1 VASALLL
8 AGVLA
13 LLFGTVALLAWLQGR
28 DRPRGDGRTFDG
40 PPRLGLLLLLVLGSL
55 VVLVTYRLVT
65 RPVGALVDAA
75 ERVTAGD
82 FSVEVPL
89 SGPRELRSLT
99 STFNAMAAELAS
111 VEERRRLLLAE
122 VSHELRTPLA
132 VLHAGLEAQLDGVQP
147 RDDAHVQSLL
157 EEAEQLGRLIEDLHT
172 VALSDAGALRLHL
185 EACRP
190 AELLA
195 DAVAGHAALARRRGI
210 ELRTDVDVAADV
222 PDVQVD
228 RTRVRQ
234 VLDNLLAN
242 ALRHAP
248 EGGTVVV
255 SARTAEGGD
264 GLELVITDDGPGFPP
279 ERLDEVFERF
289 TRGADS
295 RGSGIGLSLAKDL
308 VEAHGGTIAA
318 ANRPAGGAEVV
329 VTVPL
334 ASTA

>member
-55 VVLVTYRLVT
+55 VVFVTYRLVT

-82 FSVEVPL
+82 FSVQVEL
-89 SGPRELRSLT
+89 AGPRELRSLT
-99 STFNAMAAELAS
+99 STFNAMTAELAS
-111 VEERRRLLLAE
+111 AEERRRLLLAE

-147 RDDAHVQSLL
+147 RDDTHLQSLL

-172 VALSDAGALRLHL
+172 VALSDAGRLELHPQSVRPVDFGA
-185 EACRP
+185 EAI
-190 AELLA
+190 
-195 DAVAGHAALARRRGI
+195 AGHVALAGRHRVRLGYVTGSTPD
-210 ELRTDVDVAADV
+210 LVAD
-222 PDVQVD
+222 P
-228 RTRVRQ
+228 TRLRQ

-242 ALRHAP
+242 AIRHVP
-248 EGGTVVV
+248 VEGVVQLTVREDPGGVLFEV
-255 SARTAEGGD
+255 SDQG
-264 GLELVITDDGPGFPP
+264 VGFPP
-279 ERLDEVFERF
+279 DRLDEAFERF

-295 RGSGIGLSLAKDL
+295 RGSGIGLSVARDIVL
-308 VEAHGGTIAA
+308 AHGGTIEAS
-318 ANRPAGGAEVV
+318 NHPEGGARVRVV
-329 VTVPL
+329 LPVAP
-334 ASTA
+334 S